1 MDDKDRADEQEGHAF
16 ADLVPSEL
24 DAIPPH
30 ASGETKR
37 LYLIATVVQ
46 LGQIAVSVWGLNRLS
61 DPELDTSSK
70 VVTGIAMI
78 IALAF
83 CVSAWSE
90 AYHSAADDQY
100 RSGPK

>member
-1 MDDKDRADEQEGHAF
+1 MDDKDRADEQKDHAL

-37 LYLIATVVQ
+37 LYLIATAVQ

-61 DPELDTSSK
+61 NRSLTPRARSSP
-70 VVTGIAMI
+70 A
-78 IALAF
+78 
-83 CVSAWSE
+83 S
-90 AYHSAADDQY
+90 
-100 RSGPK
+100 P